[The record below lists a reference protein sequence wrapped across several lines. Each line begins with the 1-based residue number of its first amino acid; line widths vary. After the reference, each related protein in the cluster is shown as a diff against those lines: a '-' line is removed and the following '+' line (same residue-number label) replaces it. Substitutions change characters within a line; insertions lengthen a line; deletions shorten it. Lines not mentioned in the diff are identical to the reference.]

1 MALVL
6 PSRWPVLGR
15 AASWQA
21 HRAGWFAA
29 TLLTAFLAA
38 HGPASAADAPAAGQA
53 EDIVQLLTRIQQAA
67 RKQDYAGVFM
77 YQQGDM
83 IQSSRLV
90 HVVDGTGE
98 RERLEILD
106 GQPREY
112 LRHNEDVQCLIPERK
127 TVLLERRRGDRFPG
141 LLLGDP
147 AHLSEHYKIRAESA
161 LHRVAGRECRL
172 ITIEPLDKLRYGY
185 RLCADVETNLLL
197 KAQTLNAAR
206 GVVEQVSFSSLRLG
220 SDVDPKALSSHW
232 NTRDWKVLEAAMK
245 NVDLAAQGW
254 RIPAPKG
261 FKPIMQVSRAMKRG
275 SPVSQMVLS
284 DGLAAIS
291 VFIEP
296 YDSQRDHQPPHGA
309 AQRGAINVYGTRIAD
324 FWLTA
329 VGEVPSATLE
339 QLAQATEYV
348 PPAPAA
354 AAPAEGGAK

>member
-1 MALVL
+1 MALVFS
-6 PSRWPVLGR
+6 SRWPVLGR

-21 HRAGWFAA
+21 HRAAWFAA
-29 TLLTAFLAA
+29 SLLTAILAA
-38 HGPASAADAPAAGQA
+38 HDPAAAAGNAPKDQT
-53 EDIVQLLTRIQQAA
+53 DDVVQLLTRIQQAA

-77 YQQGDM
+77 YQQGET

-90 HVVDGTGE
+90 HVMDGTGE

-112 LRHNEDVQCLIPERK
+112 LRHNDDVQCLIPERK
-127 TVLLERRRGDRFPG
+127 TVLIERRRGDRFPG

-147 AHLSEHYKIRAESA
+147 ANLSEHYKIRTEPA

-185 RLCADVETNLLL
+185 RLCVDVETNLLL

-206 GVVEQVSFSSLRLG
+206 GVVEQVSFTSLRLG
-220 SDVDPKALSSHW
+220 SEVDTQSLSSRW
-232 NTRDWKVLEAAMK
+232 NTRDWKVMESAMK
-245 NVDLAAQGW
+245 PVDLAAQGW
-254 RIPAPKG
+254 RIPPPKG
-261 FKPIMQVSRAMKRG
+261 FAVVMQVARSMGRG
-275 SPVSQMVLS
+275 GPVSQMVLS

-296 YDSQRDHQPPHGA
+296 YDSRRGDRLPDGA
-309 AQRGAINVYGTRIAD
+309 AQRGAITVFSTRIAD

-329 VGEVPSATLE
+329 VGEVPVATLE
-339 QLAQATEYV
+339 QLAEGTEYV
-348 PPAPAA
+348 PAAPAA
-354 AAPAEGGAK
+354 AAPAGAGSK

>member
-6 PSRWPVLGR
+6 PSRWPVLARGVT
-15 AASWQA
+15 WQA
-21 HRAGWFAA
+21 HRAGWLAA
-29 TLLTAFLAA
+29 TLLAAFLAA
-38 HGPASAADAPAAGQA
+38 HDPAAAAGNAPASQTD
-53 EDIVQLLTRIQQAA
+53 DVVQLLTRIQQAA

-77 YQQGDM
+77 YQQGEM

-90 HVVDGTGE
+90 HVMDGTGE

-112 LRHNEDVQCLIPERK
+112 LRHNDDVQCLIPERK
-127 TVLLERRRGDRFPG
+127 TVLVERRRGDRFPG

-147 AHLSEHYKIRAESA
+147 ANLSEHYKIRTEPA

-206 GVVEQVSFSSLRLG
+206 GVVEQVSFTSLRLG
-220 SDVDPKALSSHW
+220 SEVDPQTLSSRW
-232 NTRDWKVLEAAMK
+232 NTRDWKVLEPSMK
-245 NVDLAAQGW
+245 PVDLAAQGW

-261 FKPIMQVSRAMKRG
+261 FTPIMQVGRSMARG
-275 SPVSQMVLS
+275 SPVSQMVLT

-296 YDSQRDHQPPHGA
+296 YDSQRDHHPPHGA
-309 AQRGAINVYGTRIAD
+309 AQRGSINVYSTRIAD

-329 VGEVPSATLE
+329 VGEVPVATLE
-339 QLAQATEYV
+339 QLAEATEYV
-348 PPAPAA
+348 PAAPAA
-354 AAPAEGGAK
+354 AAPAGAGSK